1 MSAGE
6 DVKPQR
12 ADLAKPVMRRLA
24 RAVKY
29 EATEPAHWWDFIAKV
44 LLFLSTAEGLAA
56 LLLPVAGV
64 MVLLR
69 WHRSRAILLG
79 AVRSSSRRPSAR
91 PRPR

>member
-1 MSAGE
+1 ME
-6 DVKPQR
+6 
-12 ADLAKPVMRRLA
+12 LTKPVTRRLVRAA
-24 RAVKY
+24 RY

-44 LLFLSTAEGLAA
+44 LLFLGTAEGLAA

-64 MVLLR
+64 LVLLR

-79 AVRSSSRRPSAR
+79 AVRSSARRPSAR